1 MAVSRKNEATPSNL
15 TESASEAGKAA
26 AQAATPKA
34 DSIDT
39 DRKPQAGKVVTLRI
53 DPVELENLKRTFG
66 SYGVPLATGI
76 KLAAHH
82 VMNELKAKRL
92 DLTKAGLQPG
102 ERSR

>member
-26 AQAATPKA
+26 ARAATPKA
-34 DSIDT
+34 DNIDI

-53 DPVELENLKRTFG
+53 DPVELENLRRTFG
-66 SYGVPLATGI
+66 SFGVPLAGGI
-76 KLAAHH
+76 KMASHY
-82 VMNELKAKRL
+82 VMKELKAGRL
-92 DLTKAGLQPG
+92 DMSKAGLQPG